1 MSRAGLGFV
10 LGTTLALIAWST
22 SALAQSC
29 VGVEGR
35 VNARTSALQSALTG
49 HITARTSALVAK
61 ETLQR
66 SQLLSALRVYTR
78 QFSLSSEQEANATN
92 AAQMALSNVIVED
105 SVNRQLHEAVTDYG
119 NTGHAAC
126 ELVEAGKTVASALGN
141 YTATR
146 AAMVATIMERR
157 VPADEGEFRDMMAEW
172 SNLVRD
178 ADDATI
184 QAVLDGNADAAEAF
198 IAVVAGPPRFPV
210 EAGSGSVLSQMDRVD
225 ALSDEARNSAAVFSL
240 SDLASTQ
247 GLRVALEEMSDI
259 WVGDGGEEWAAR
271 MAASSERAVL
281 LDTARIE
288 AHNIAMSAL
297 ELKQGVT
304 QELALSVFAL
314 TYIDNLRKAQ
324 AAEE

>member
-1 MSRAGLGFV
+1 MSKAGLHFV
-10 LGTTLALIAWST
+10 VGATLALMAGGT

-29 VGVEGR
+29 AGVEGR
-35 VNARTSALQSALTG
+35 VNARTSALQTALTS
-49 HITARTSALVAK
+49 HITARTSALVAQ

-66 SQLLSALRVYTR
+66 SQLLSALRVFTR
-78 QFSLSSEQEANATN
+78 QLSLSSEQEANATD
-92 AAQMALSNVIVED
+92 AAQMALANVIVED
-105 SVNRQLHEAVTDYG
+105 SVSRQLHEAVTDYG
-119 NTGHAAC
+119 NTGHGAC
-126 ELVEAGKTVASALGN
+126 ELVEAGATVASALGN

-146 AAMVATIMERR
+146 AAMVAAVMDRR

-184 QAVLDGNADAAEAF
+184 QAVLEGDAAAAEAF

-210 EAGSGSVLSQMDRVD
+210 EPGSGSVLSQMDRVD
-225 ALSDEARNSAAVFSL
+225 ALSDEARNSAAVFAL

-247 GLRVALEEMSDI
+247 GLRRALEEMSDI

-324 AAEE
+324 ATEE

>member
-1 MSRAGLGFV
+1 MSKAGLRIV
-10 LGTTLALIAWST
+10 VGTTLALMAAGT

-29 VGVEGR
+29 SGVEGR
-35 VNARTSALQSALTG
+35 VNARTSALQTALTS
-49 HITARTSALVAK
+49 HITARTSALVAQ

-66 SQLLSALRVYTR
+66 SQLLSALRVFTR
-78 QFSLSSEQEANATN
+78 QLSLSSEQEANATD
-92 AAQMALSNVIVED
+92 AAQMALANVIVED
-105 SVNRQLHEAVTDYG
+105 SVSRQLHEAVTDYG

-126 ELVEAGKTVASALGN
+126 ELVEAGATVATALEN

-146 AAMVATIMERR
+146 AAMVAAVMDRR

-172 SNLVRD
+172 SNLVRE

-184 QAVLDGNADAAEAF
+184 QAVLEGDAAAAEAF

-225 ALSDEARNSAAVFSL
+225 ALSDEARNSAAVFAL